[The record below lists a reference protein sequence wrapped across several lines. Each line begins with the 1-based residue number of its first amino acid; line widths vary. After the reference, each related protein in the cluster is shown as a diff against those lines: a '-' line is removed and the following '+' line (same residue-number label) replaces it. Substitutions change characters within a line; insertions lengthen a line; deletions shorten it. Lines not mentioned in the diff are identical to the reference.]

1 MNGIPVEVRQSPFFD
16 VVQEDEEDPKEG
28 SSILTVTDNPTAGTE
43 KNVKLQNANL
53 STCQIENANL
63 SICQIEN
70 ANLSICQT
78 ENANLSTC

>member
-43 KNVKLQNANL
+43 KMSNWKMP
-53 STCQIENANL
+53 T
-63 SICQIEN
+63 CQIEN

-78 ENANLSTC
+78 ENANFQFV